1 MHSVFSVEPSIWG
14 VKLRRTSHDEEPL
27 SEPGQLPPLP
37 AADPGQGDRLP
48 APPEFQSLA
57 LTLAELALP
66 LGPAAV
72 VIPGGGP
79 RGLLAV
85 TQGSAEGGG
94 ASDQVDL
101 GVIFI
106 VVL

>member
-1 MHSVFSVEPSIWG
+1 MR
-14 VKLRRTSHDEEPL
+14 KTSHDDEPL

-48 APPEFQSLA
+48 VAPELQSRPP
-57 LTLAELALP
+57 TLLALP

-72 VIPGGGP
+72 VMPGGGP

-94 ASDQVDL
+94 ASDQVDF